1 MKGQLSGQPKE
12 LKEPIKHNIMIDR
25 IFKSWKTS
33 LVALVI
39 AFVFVWQVVTTEVTL
54 TEIGAFLGV
63 IVTLLGWKEKGR

>member
-1 MKGQLSGQPKE
+1 
-12 LKEPIKHNIMIDR
+12 MIDR